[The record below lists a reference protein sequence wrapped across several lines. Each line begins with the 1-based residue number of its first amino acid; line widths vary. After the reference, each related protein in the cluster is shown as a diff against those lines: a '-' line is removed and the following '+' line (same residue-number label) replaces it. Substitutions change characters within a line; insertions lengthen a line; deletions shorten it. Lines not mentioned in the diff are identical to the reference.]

1 MILSVNNISKAFSD
15 NPILNGVS
23 FLLEEREK
31 AALIGINGSGKTTL
45 LKIITGELPPDDGD
59 VIFKKD
65 TSYGYLAQ
73 YQERAADCTV
83 YEEVLTAKADV
94 LKLEREIRSA
104 EARMHS
110 AQKDELAALMEKYA
124 RLTQEYDRINGYA
137 WESEVRGILTGL
149 GFGEEDYDRSFNTLS
164 GGQKT
169 RVTLGRLLLEK
180 PELLILDEPTN
191 HLDIESVNWLENYL
205 KNYPG
210 AVLVVSHDRYF
221 LDRLVTKVFDL
232 DNGKLTTYLGNY
244 SQYAEKKAQQR
255 RTAMAAYLNQ
265 QREIQHQEEV
275 ITKLRSFNR
284 EKSIK
289 RAESRE
295 KKLEKLERIEKPI
308 DVKDSMFFTLEPSVT
323 SGNDVLMVEGLA
335 KSFDG
340 KTLFSDVSFLIRR
353 SEHVAIIGANG
364 TGKTTLMKIIN
375 GVVEPDR
382 GSVRLGTKVEVGYY
396 DQEQQRLTEG
406 HRVFDEIREA
416 YPELND
422 SKIRKTLA
430 AFLFT
435 GDDVFKMVSDLS
447 GGERGRLSLAKL
459 ILSPCNFLILDEP
472 TNHLDMVSKEILE
485 NALSGYT
492 GTILTV
498 SHDRYFI
505 NRTAHRI
512 LELTGEHFVEYQG
525 NYDYYMEK
533 KGQSAAAANTG
544 AAVAFSSRTPAFKTP
559 GPSPAGK
566 AGVSIAGNAGAAAA
580 GKAGAAAAGKT
591 GMSRISGENISNPS
605 ESSSAF
611 ANTARSVSVPGI
623 RSDDAGQEAALSGA
637 SMWRQQKE
645 EQARERKRANEIR
658 KLEDMISSIEERN
671 AQIDELLT
679 HEDVFTDVKRLMELT
694 KERDDGQAK
703 IDELFEKL
711 ELMET

>member
-1 MILSVNNISKAFSD
+1 
-15 NPILNGVS
+15 
-23 FLLEEREK
+23 
-31 AALIGINGSGKTTL
+31 
-45 LKIITGELPPDDGD
+45 
-59 VIFKKD
+59 
-65 TSYGYLAQ
+65 
-73 YQERAADCTV
+73 
-83 YEEVLTAKADV
+83 
-94 LKLEREIRSA
+94 
-104 EARMHS
+104 
-110 AQKDELAALMEKYA
+110 
-124 RLTQEYDRINGYA
+124 
-137 WESEVRGILTGL
+137 
-149 GFGEEDYDRSFNTLS
+149 
-164 GGQKT
+164 
-169 RVTLGRLLLEK
+169 
-180 PELLILDEPTN
+180 
-191 HLDIESVNWLENYL
+191 
-205 KNYPG
+205 
-210 AVLVVSHDRYF
+210 
-221 LDRLVTKVFDL
+221 
-232 DNGKLTTYLGNY
+232 
-244 SQYAEKKAQQR
+244 
-255 RTAMAAYLNQ
+255 MAAYLNQ

-275 ITKLRSFNR
+275 ITKLKSFNR

-323 SGNDVLMVEGLA
+323 SGNDVLVVEGLA
-335 KSFDG
+335 KSYDG

-533 KGQSAAAANTG
+533 KGQSTAAANTG

-566 AGVSIAGNAGAAAA
+566 AGVSIAGN
-580 GKAGAAAAGKT
+580 AGAAAAGKT

-694 KERDDGQAK
+694 KERDEGQAK